1 MMLLDSWARHLRAEN
16 KSPSTISS
24 YLTDTRTLL
33 ASLGVVDDTALLDL
47 DKRTIEKH
55 LADWLDSGRSPATVA
70 RRFRSLQ
77 QFYRWLTD
85 EEEIEINPMA
95 SMRPPQVPVQPPD
108 VLTEAERRAIVE
120 ACRDRLNVGN
130 NGRAGRF
137 ESRRDTAMVL
147 MLMTNGIRAG
157 ELIGLTTADV
167 ALDVPAVVV
176 LGKGGRYRNVPLLP
190 PAADALDKYLRV
202 RRRHPHAQSRA
213 LWLGERGPLT
223 DSGLRQLLER
233 RCDAAG
239 IRRINPH
246 LFRHT
251 WAHTRKA
258 GGMSDEELMA
268 LGGWRT
274 QQMLQRY
281 GASATA
287 ERARASHERLFGD
300 ERY

>member
-1 MMLLDSWARHLRAEN
+1 MLLDSWARHLRAEN
-16 KSPSTISS
+16 KSPSTIAS
-24 YLTDTRTLL
+24 YLTDTRHLL
-33 ASLGVVDDTALLDL
+33 TALGAADEDALLDV
-47 DKRTIEKH
+47 DKRGIEKA
-55 LADWLDSGRSPATVA
+55 LAGWIDAGLAPATVA

-77 QFYRWLTD
+77 QLYRWLDD
-85 EEEIEINPMA
+85 EDEITISPMA
-95 SMRPPQVPVQPPD
+95 KLRPPHVPVQPPD
-108 VLTEAERRAIVE
+108 VLTLDERKAIVA
-120 ACRDRLNVGN
+120 ACRDRNGVGS
-130 NGRAGRF
+130 NGRAGKF
-137 ESRRDTAMVL
+137 EARRDTAMIL
-147 MLMTNGIRAG
+147 MLLTNGVRAG
-157 ELIGLTTADV
+157 ELMGLHV
-167 ALDVPAVVV
+167 EHVHLDVPSVVV

-202 RRRHPHAQSRA
+202 RRRHKHADSHA
-213 LWLGERGPLT
+213 LWLGERGALT
-223 DSGLRQLLER
+223 DAGLRQLLER
-233 RCDAAG
+233 RCEAAG
-239 IRRINPH
+239 IRHVNPH

-251 WAHTRKA
+251 WAHTRKS